1 MDLALLYKCTI
12 YVISKTCICSHYNND
27 SNSVT
32 VIYSEYAIVMTPTV
46 DADELETFRSKN
58 PVSGQNFYDWI

>member
-1 MDLALLYKCTI
+1 MDLALLHKCTI
-12 YVISKTCICSHYNND
+12 YVVSKTCICSQYNND

-32 VIYSEYAIVMTPTV
+32 VKYSNYAIVMTPTV